1 MNEIILPDGWKRPR
15 GYSNGLLNTD
25 KNILFTSGQFGW
37 DENEVL
43 VSTDYVAQV
52 KQVLLNIAEII
63 KKSNLSVSDIVFLRW
78 YITDADL
85 FYNKSKEVSSLFKE
99 IIGFYPPMTAIC
111 VLKLLVEGALVQVEA
126 IAIKSNS

>member
-37 DENEVL
+37 DENEIL

-85 FYNKSKEVSSLFKE
+85 FYNKSKEVASLFKE

-111 VLKLLVEGALVQVEA
+111 VSKLLVEGALVQVEA

>member
-37 DENEVL
+37 DENETL

-63 KKSNLSVSDIVFLRW
+63 RKSNLSVSDIVFLRW

-111 VLKLLVEGALVQVEA
+111 VSKLFVKGALVQVEA